1 MVRTGEEFTLFLAG
15 LNVSMPLIA
24 SIMQEIVSMYYL
36 WGRISEGRAEWG
48 PQSPLQ
54 RKGKSNLTSK
64 QDEPV
69 TPNALTRLVLE
80 MREKKEADVAHPP
93 SAKPTAINKV
103 LERAQ
108 AAG

>member
-1 MVRTGEEFTLFLAG
+1 
-15 LNVSMPLIA
+15 MPLIA
-24 SIMQEIVSMYYL
+24 SIMQEIVSMYCL

-48 PQSPLQ
+48 PQSPVQ
-54 RKGKSNLTSK
+54 RKGKSNSSFH
-64 QDEPV
+64 QQEEPV
-69 TPNALTRLVLE
+69 TPSALTRLVLE